1 MRWPAVLVH
10 AGRPMQTDSRES
22 AGGEPHD
29 YRITIRGEASQMFV
43 DPLEGVVIE
52 STVHESTLYCEAVDQ
67 AKLQALLGWL
77 YARQVE
83 ILRVV
88 PADGGLASADERLP
102 KGQHDG

>member
-1 MRWPAVLVH
+1 MR
-10 AGRPMQTDSRES
+10 TDSEES

-43 DPLEGVVIE
+43 APLEGVVIE

-67 AKLQALLGWL
+67 AKLQAVLGWL
-77 YARQVE
+77 YSHRVD
-83 ILRVV
+83 ILSVI
-88 PADGGLASADERLP
+88 PADDGVASADGRLA